1 MSGEIRDFTDLLIW
15 RKAIELGKRIYEL
28 TKRFPQDER
37 YGLTQQIRRA
47 AVSVSS
53 NIAEGHARQ
62 GKEYAYFLSIARGSL
77 AETESQLLFAVE
89 VGYLQAEDVAPLRT
103 QAGEI
108 HRMIASLAAKLR
120 S

>member
-15 RKAIELGKRIYEL
+15 QKAIELGKCVYEL
-28 TKRFPQDER
+28 TKRFPPDER

-89 VGYLQAEDVAPLRT
+89 IGYLEMPEVVPLR
-103 QAGEI
+103 QLAGEI
-108 HRMIASLAAKLR
+108 HRMIASLARKLA